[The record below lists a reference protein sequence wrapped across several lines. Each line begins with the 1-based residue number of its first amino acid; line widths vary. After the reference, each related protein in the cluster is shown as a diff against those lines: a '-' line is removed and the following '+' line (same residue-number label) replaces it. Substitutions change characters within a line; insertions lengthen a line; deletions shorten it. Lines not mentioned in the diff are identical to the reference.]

1 MLVYNVL
8 DFVPMSA
15 HAAGDAS
22 APAAVA
28 AGRGNESSIDAAAN
42 AQNDSN
48 QTAWR
53 SNSDLCNNNWDCG
66 ACTWASWDACSKETQ
81 WQSTGNQSASA
92 AVAADAAKL
101 TGGANPW
108 ELPPPPPPHK
118 FKAPPVH
125 LAQGIM
131 RGACDCD
138 EAPQPPA
145 KPPPAPKPSPTYN
158 PKLPQSPPPKSEPPA
173 PTRPTMCAH
182 PTSTV
187 PAPTRPTSPIT
198 VPAVAGTSGGSSPPS
213 NGSQRVD
220 AAGAVKEQTRTVF
233 DIAFFKNWSAFR
245 DDYTQHNVALIF
257 FRDQLLQGSVQLP
270 STAAVAAVGGG
281 GQESMELQPYDMK
294 IAKMVHMRG
303 TDITFDCDEFIEW
316 SWLEMVAQLDEKSM
330 PKVVGNGLVRCE
342 LSIRPNSYHA
352 HRRGG
357 RKQPTRKQRVYD
369 FVLWR
374 ADDTCIRLNPR
385 WNKPIFETYRVDPP
399 QLRLVEPDEEEH
411 PTSGPGGSDGKCT
424 FKDIGKKAM
433 LRFDP
438 EKTNKSKNWRMIH
451 RHRMSD
457 LFGE

>member
-22 APAAVA
+22 APATIA
-28 AGRGNESSIDAAAN
+28 ACRGNESSIDAAAN

-158 PKLPQSPPPKSEPPA
+158 PKAPQSPPQKSDASSIPHA

-182 PTSTV
+182 PASTV
-187 PAPTRPTSPIT
+187 PPAPTRPTSPIT

-270 STAAVAAVGGG
+270 STAAVAAVGGD
-281 GQESMELQPYDMK
+281 GQESMELQPYGMQ

-303 TDITFDCDEFIEW
+303 ADITFDCDEFIEW
-316 SWLEMVAQLDEKSM
+316 SWLEMVAQLDEGSM
-330 PKVVGNGLVRCE
+330 TDVVGVGLVRCE
-342 LSIRPNSYHA
+342 LAARAKSYDHKMHHA
-352 HRRGG
+352 NRMAG
-357 RKQPTRKQRVYD
+357 RAQGPQLRVWD

-374 ADDTCIRLNPR
+374 ADGTGIRLHPQ
-385 WNKPIFETYRVDPP
+385 WKKTKIETND
-399 QLRLVEPDEEEH
+399 VEPHTEQVQC
-411 PTSGPGGSDGKCT
+411 PRRGPGTSDGPGT
-424 FKDIGKKAM
+424 
-433 LRFDP
+433 
-438 EKTNKSKNWRMIH
+438 
-451 RHRMSD
+451 
-457 LFGE
+457 